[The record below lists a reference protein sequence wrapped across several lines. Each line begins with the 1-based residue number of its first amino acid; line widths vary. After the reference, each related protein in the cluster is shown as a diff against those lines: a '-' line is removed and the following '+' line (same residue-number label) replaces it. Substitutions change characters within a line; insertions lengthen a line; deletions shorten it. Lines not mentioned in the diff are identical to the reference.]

1 MGWFQGRSEFGPRA
15 LGFRSILCNAKL
27 EGMKDALNK
36 KIKFREKYRPF
47 APAIL
52 FENANRLDCNIEFSP
67 YMTKAFDVS
76 SEART
81 FRETMHNDGSARIQ
95 TVDSDST
102 PYLYNLLKEVERISG
117 EIACLINTS
126 FNLAGEPIVE
136 KPEDALRTFVS
147 CDLDLLFIGNCI
159 VRK

>member
-1 MGWFQGRSEFGPRA
+1 
-15 LGFRSILCNAKL
+15 
-27 EGMKDALNK
+27 
-36 KIKFREKYRPF
+36 
-47 APAIL
+47 
-52 FENANRLDCNIEFSP
+52 
-67 YMTKAFDVS
+67 MTKAFDVS